1 MSLDIILSHKCR
13 RHTPV
18 TENCSDS
25 LCSSNGSGD
34 EVEITNVSN
43 ESSPELDALVEDF
56 QQAVK
61 SHAAAWILKTK
72 EGHKLTQ
79 TAVDDI
85 IEVTALNLFIVLGTH
100 RKWKV
105 EKIEDTRQ
113 WKMIYIPLLET
124 LLSLLVMS
132 EVRKMGFPNTFKN

>member
-13 RHTPV
+13 PHTPV

-43 ESSPELDALVEDF
+43 ESSLELDALVEDF

-105 EKIEDTRQ
+105 EKI
-113 WKMIYIPLLET
+113 YIPLLET